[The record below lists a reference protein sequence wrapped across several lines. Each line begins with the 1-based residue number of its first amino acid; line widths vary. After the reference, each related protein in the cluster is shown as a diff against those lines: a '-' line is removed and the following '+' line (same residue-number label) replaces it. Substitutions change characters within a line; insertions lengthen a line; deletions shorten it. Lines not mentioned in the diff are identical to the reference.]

1 MLWWL
6 IGAWVASGILIPVLW
21 LLSGAGRSVVVRS
34 SNGKQATGALTPPP
48 DNMRAT
54 SNRRHMGRYLLYGL
68 SVVGAVILLLIGS
81 FRDPITAMR
90 NLDSAFADAEA
101 PMSQQAGTS
110 SPIQVEIAVNPTV
123 RDEEENGWD
132 DLARR
137 ADVVAVQRL
146 PAWRVKAM
154 SASAT
159 PAYPDRSVKRVEH
172 QGRHGRV
179 VAYVAQSRRGTW
191 LFPPNANAGGNN

>member
-6 IGAWVASGILIPVLW
+6 IGAWVATGLLIPVLW
-21 LLSGAGRSVVVRS
+21 LLSMACRSVFVRS
-34 SNGKQATGALTPPP
+34 SNEMQATGAPAPPP
-48 DNMRAT
+48 NRKRAT
-54 SNRRHMGRYLLYGL
+54 ANRGHMGWYLLSGL
-68 SVVGAVILLLIGS
+68 SMVGAVILLLIGS
-81 FRDPITAMR
+81 FSDPVTAVGK
-90 NLDSAFADAEA
+90 LYSTFADAQA
-101 PMSQQAGTS
+101 PVLQPAATT
-110 SPIQVEIAVNPTV
+110 SPIEVKVAVNPPV
-123 RDEEENGWD
+123 HDEEENGWD

-146 PAWRVKAM
+146 PAWSAM
-154 SASAT
+154 SASAP